1 MNSLC
6 KQYISEVKL
15 LLPAIGKSEKNYL
28 ASLTSNLE
36 DFCDDTSPQTI
47 DDLYQEFGTPV
58 DTVNSYISTLPTET
72 LIKRIRKSKY
82 LRYFIV
88 TLILLFLPLQIIEVF
103 KFLSRKP
110 SILQIQILNK
120 EKKISMKRKITLC
133 LISPLFLLCSIPT
146 STKADTI
153 FDTCHKTP
161 YTIQTVITDASP
173 SINLAP
179 TLSRTS
185 HNITKTKTTYMRDSS
200 GTVL

>member
-88 TLILLFLPLQIIEVF
+88 TLIIMFACITFVFAITNYRSFQVF
-103 KFLSRKP
+103 K
-110 SILQIQILNK
+110 IQILNK

-133 LISPLFLLCSIPT
+133 PNFYSIFIMLN
-146 STKADTI
+146 SN
-153 FDTCHKTP
+153 F
-161 YTIQTVITDASP
+161 
-173 SINLAP
+173 NE
-179 TLSRTS
+179 SRY
-185 HNITKTKTTYMRDSS
+185 H
-200 GTVL
+200 L